1 MKEITF
7 KELNENMISRIGSDW
22 MLITSGDEKSF
33 NMMTA
38 SWGGVGF
45 MWGKPVA
52 VAVIRPI
59 RHTFGVVEQTKR
71 FTLSFFEDGKREM
84 AVLGSKSGRDMDKMH
99 ESGFTPF
106 ALPDGQMGY
115 KEAWLTL
122 ECEVL
127 YQDNL
132 KEENFLDK
140 SLCERWYTPEQGGYH
155 MAYVA
160 EIKHIYVK

>member
-7 KELNENMISRIGSDW
+7 KELNENMISCIGSDW
-22 MLITSGDEKSF
+22 MLITSGDESSF

-45 MWGKPVA
+45 IWGKPVA
-52 VAVIRPI
+52 VAVIRPT
-59 RHTFGVVEQTKR
+59 RYTKEFVEKTKR

-115 KEAWLTL
+115 KEARLTL

-127 YQDNL
+127 YQYEL
-132 KEENFLDK
+132 KEKNFLDK
-140 SLCERWYTPEQGGYH
+140 SLCERWYTPEQGDYH
-155 MAYVA
+155 TAYVA

>member
-52 VAVIRPI
+52 VAVIRPT
-59 RHTFGVVEQTKR
+59 RHTFGFVEQTKR

-84 AVLGSKSGRDMDKMH
+84 AVLGSKSGRD

-115 KEAWLTL
+115 KEARLTL

-127 YQDNL
+127 YQDEL
-132 KEENFLDK
+132 KEKNFLDK

-155 MAYVA
+155 TAYVA

>member
-52 VAVIRPI
+52 VAVIRPT
-59 RHTFGVVEQTKR
+59 RHTFGFVEQT
-71 FTLSFFEDGKREM
+71 
-84 AVLGSKSGRDMDKMH
+84 
-99 ESGFTPF
+99 
-106 ALPDGQMGY
+106 
-115 KEAWLTL
+115 
-122 ECEVL
+122 
-127 YQDNL
+127 
-132 KEENFLDK
+132 
-140 SLCERWYTPEQGGYH
+140 
-155 MAYVA
+155 
-160 EIKHIYVK
+160 